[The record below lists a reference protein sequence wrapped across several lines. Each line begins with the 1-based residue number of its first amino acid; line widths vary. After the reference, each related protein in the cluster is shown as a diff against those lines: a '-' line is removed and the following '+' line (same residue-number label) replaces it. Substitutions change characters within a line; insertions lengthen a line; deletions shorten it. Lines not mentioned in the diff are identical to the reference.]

1 MNTTIVTA
9 TELKNNAAD
18 ILNRVY
24 YEKKIAIVERY
35 GEPIARIVPV
45 EKEKSKKDIEA
56 VLKKY
61 YGIMPEFPDVT
72 KMRIFRK
79 RKPLFT

>member
-1 MNTTIVTA
+1 MNTTAVTA
-9 TELKNNAAD
+9 TELKNNTAD

-56 VLKKY
+56 VLKRY
-61 YGIMPEFPDVT
+61 YGIMPDFPEVT
-72 KMRIFRK
+72 NIRYFRK
-79 RKPLFT
+79 RKPLFP